1 MTMINSK
8 KTQEQEQEQEQ
19 EEEITS
25 LKDLADNGWYDAK
38 PPALNDDIKVIGIIR
53 GFRVR
58 VPQQFELSES
68 PITMNDE
75 LIHRRFRT
83 GKYDVDLRLHIAG
96 DMVTNGEIKV
106 ETAEGYDEN
115 K

>member
-1 MTMINSK
+1 MTMINST
-8 KTQEQEQEQEQ
+8 KTQEQEQEQ
-19 EEEITS
+19 EITS
-25 LKDLADNGWYDAK
+25 LKDLADNGWYDAN
-38 PPALNDDIKVIGIIR
+38 PPALDDDIKVIGIVR
-53 GFRVR
+53 GFQVR
-58 VPQQFELSES
+58 VAQQFELSES

-83 GKYDVDLRLHIAG
+83 GKYDVDLR
-96 DMVTNGEIKV
+96 NGEIKV

>member
-1 MTMINSK
+1 MINSK

-96 DMVTNGEIKV
+96 DMVMNGEIKV
-106 ETAEGYDEN
+106 ETADGYDEN